1 MKRALLCT
9 AAALTIACGT
19 TTKPAEPEKKVAEAP
34 KPVEYFHVDPAT
46 AGNITGAI
54 TFAGPKAARKLISM
68 EAEAGCQ
75 QANAGKPV
83 YEETVLTGKKGGLAN
98 AFVYI
103 QAGLED
109 KKFEPAQPSVVLDQ
123 HGCMFVPRVIGI
135 RTGQILDLK
144 NGDSVSHNIH
154 PMPKSNREWNQ
165 EQPPHAADVE
175 HRFARSEIMIPVK
188 CNIHAW
194 MHSYIGVVGH
204 PYFAVT
210 GPDGAFTWK
219 NVPPGDYTVAVWHEK
234 LGEQTQQIHV
244 AASGSA
250 AVNFTY
256 R

>member
-1 MKRALLCT
+1 MAAVIT
-9 AAALTIACGT
+9 AACSNS
-19 TTKPAEPEKKVAEAP
+19 PAPTEAPKKVAEAP

-46 AGNITGAI
+46 AGSVTGVI
-54 TFAGPKAARKLISM
+54 TFAGPKGARKLVSM
-68 EAEAGCQ
+68 EAEEGCQ

-83 YEETVLTGKKGGLAN
+83 YEEPVLTGKKGGLAN

-103 QAGLED
+103 QSGLEG
-109 KKFEPAQPSVVLDQ
+109 KTFEPATEAVVLDQ
-123 HGCMFVPRVIGI
+123 QGCMFVPRVVGL
-135 RTGQILDLK
+135 RAGQTLDLK
-144 NGDSVSHNIH
+144 NGDSVAHNIH

-165 EQPPHAADVE
+165 EQPPHAPDVE
-175 HRFARSEIMIPVK
+175 HRFARPEIMIPVK

-210 GPDGAFTWK
+210 GPDGSFTWK
-219 NVPPGDYTVAVWHEK
+219 NVPPGDYTVAVWHET
-234 LGEQTQQIHV
+234 LGAQTQPLHV
-244 AASGSA
+244 AASTGA

>member
-1 MKRALLCT
+1 MKRILLCA
-9 AAALTIACGT
+9 AAALTAACGGAD
-19 TTKPAEPEKKVAEAP
+19 KPAEPAKKVADAP

-46 AGNITGAI
+46 AGTITGAI
-54 TFAGPKAARKLISM
+54 AYAGPKASRKLISM

-75 QANAGKPV
+75 QANGGKSV
-83 YEETVLTGKKGGLAN
+83 YEETILTGKKGGLAN

-109 KKFEPAQPSVVLDQ
+109 KKFEPTQEAVVLDQ
-123 HGCMFVPRVIGI
+123 QGCMFVPRVLGI
-135 RTGQILDLK
+135 RPGQVLDLK
-144 NGDSVSHNIH
+144 NGDSVAHNIH

-165 EQPPHAADVE
+165 EQPPHAPDVE
-175 HRFARSEIMIPVK
+175 HKFARQEIMIPVK

-194 MHSYIGVVGH
+194 MHSYIGVVSH

-219 NVPPGDYTVAVWHEK
+219 NVPPGDYTIAVWHEK

-244 AASGSA
+244 AASGNA
-250 AVNFTY
+250 AVNFSY